1 MGSVVIVE
9 KGSELKVGN
18 GCKIR
23 QSKIVVKGNYRINME
38 DNCIISHSSLAFYSI
53 NGLRESHIGTHT
65 SFYGVQLQAYG
76 SFKCGGWNI
85 FEQKNNTPML
95 TVFNG
100 SLDIGHHNRF
110 MNRFWIRYHAK
121 VRIGNYNNINEGS
134 WLRADEQIV
143 IGDYNQIS
151 YNVMIWDTNTHN
163 IYAPSE
169 RRKLAEK
176 YYPFFGYEYEK
187 PPTKPVEIGSDC
199 WIAQNVTLLKGTE
212 LGDEVMVGFGTM
224 VVGISIPSKTTIVN
238 QVKYKYV

>member
-121 VRIGNYNNINEGS
+121 EMCIRDS
-134 WLRADEQIV
+134 AM
-143 IGDYNQIS
+143 S
-151 YNVMIWDTNTHN
+151 YNHLVA
-163 IYAPSE
+163 YVLQLE
-169 RRKLAEK
+169 KLHVF
-176 YYPFFGYEYEK
+176 YMYPK
-187 PPTKPVEIGSDC
+187 KCLHHSVLDQRDEIK
-199 WIAQNVTLLKGTE
+199 QE
-212 LGDEVMVGFGTM
+212 L
-224 VVGISIPSKTTIVN
+224 
-238 QVKYKYV
+238 YL